1 MAIDEDFKTE
11 VINYCKIE
19 PDDEDIESIIEA
31 AISKMEIE
39 TGKLFDASLPLAKQV
54 VKMIVLDWYDHRGS
68 ITTENIHE
76 IPFPVGAQMILNQ
89 IALSSEYAR
98 KPMPG
103 EEEESENESEG

>member
-1 MAIDEDFKTE
+1 MAIAEEFKEE
-11 VINYCKIE
+11 VMNYCRIE
-19 PDDEDIESIIEA
+19 EEDDVDVEAIIEA
-31 AISKMEIE
+31 AVQKVEVE
-39 TGKLFDASLPLAKQV
+39 TGKIFDLEKPLAKQV

-89 IALSSEYAR
+89 IALSSEFER

-103 EEEESENESEG
+103 EEITE